1 MIALIGGVIAALCFT
16 AAILGSTRATRL
28 VGPMATLGGVMLVSG
43 LVSAPIVLLSV
54 AGTPFPAD
62 SLGWLV
68 LAGAG
73 NVGGLFAEY
82 AGLRRGK
89 VGIVGALAAAEGA
102 VAATLSIVAGE
113 QLAPAVGIGVAVV
126 AGGVVLTALA
136 PDPPDARTAPGALR
150 TAILFGAIAGL
161 AFGASLY
168 STGRL
173 GASLPI
179 GWALV
184 APRVVGIAA
193 ITLPAALTGRLRISR
208 AAWPYVVA
216 GGLGETGGFVAF
228 AWGAGGGIAVAS
240 ALAAQFATLGAI
252 VAWFWFHE
260 RLSRW
265 QWLGIATVAIGVVVL
280 AFGSA

>member
-1 MIALIGGVIAALCFT
+1 MTALLGGVLAALCFT
-16 AAILGSTRATRL
+16 GAILSSTRATRL
-28 VGPMATLGGVMLVSG
+28 VGPVATLAGVMLASAVAA
-43 LVSAPIVLLSV
+43 APIVLVSV
-54 AGTPFPAD
+54 AGTPFPSD

-68 LAGAG
+68 LAGVG
-73 NVGGLFAEY
+73 NVAGLFAEY
-82 AGLRRGK
+82 AGLRLGK

-102 VAATLSIVAGE
+102 VAATLSVLAGE
-113 QLAPAVGIGVAVV
+113 QLAPAVGLGVAVV
-126 AGGVVLTALA
+126 AGGVILTALA
-136 PDPPDARTAPGALR
+136 PDPPDARSSPSALR
-150 TAILFGAIAGL
+150 TAVFLGGIAGL

-179 GWALV
+179 GWALLP
-184 APRVVGIAA
+184 PRVVGVVA
-193 ITLPAALTGRLRISR
+193 ITVPALLTGRLRIDR
-208 AAWPYVVA
+208 AAWRYVIA
-216 GGLGETGGFVAF
+216 GGCCETGGFLAF

-252 VAWFWFHE
+252 VAWLRFGE

-265 QWLGIATVAIGVVVL
+265 QWLGVATVGAGVVVL